1 MIHFINNN
9 NKITKVCWGGGVN
22 IDEKRVKGKFLKI
35 TVIDPYLD
43 LNSSKLEG
51 KFLTLVGYL
60 ILLKMTV
67 GAFLAV
73 QWLRLPT

>member
-1 MIHFINNN
+1 M
-9 NKITKVCWGGGVN
+9 
-22 IDEKRVKGKFLKI
+22 
-35 TVIDPYLD
+35 VIDPYLD

-73 QWLRLPT
+73 QWLRLRFQCRRCEFNPWLGN